1 MTITRFRALLIASF
15 LSLVAALV
23 IGLLP
28 GGYSPALAD
37 AYASEPSPWLLMDD
51 RAPIALLLTLLA
63 VLTLLAA
70 AVAGFIGLF
79 LLTRWGRTLSLCLTL
94 LGLPL
99 YLVLGPILMLP
110 LEAMFTEASTLLWG
124 ACLALAYCSPVA
136 TRIEAGA
143 TGP

>member
-23 IGLLP
+23 AGLLP

-37 AYASEPSPWLLMDD
+37 AYANESSPWLLMDD
-51 RAPIALLLTLLA
+51 WAPIALLLTLLA

-79 LLTRWGRTLSLCLTL
+79 LLARWGRTRSLSLTL

-99 YLVLGPILMLP
+99 YLVLGPILMSP
-110 LEAMFTEASTLLWG
+110 LEAMFTEASALLWG
-124 ACLALAYCSPVA
+124 ACLALAYYSPVA
-136 TRIEAGA
+136 TRIETGAAGS
-143 TGP
+143 

>member
-37 AYASEPSPWLLMDD
+37 
-51 RAPIALLLTLLA
+51 
-63 VLTLLAA
+63 
-70 AVAGFIGLF
+70 FIGLF
-79 LLTRWGRTLSLCLTL
+79 LLTRWGRMLSLCLTL

-99 YLVLGPILMLP
+99 YLVLVR
-110 LEAMFTEASTLLWG
+110 S
-124 ACLALAYCSPVA
+124 
-136 TRIEAGA
+136 
-143 TGP
+143 